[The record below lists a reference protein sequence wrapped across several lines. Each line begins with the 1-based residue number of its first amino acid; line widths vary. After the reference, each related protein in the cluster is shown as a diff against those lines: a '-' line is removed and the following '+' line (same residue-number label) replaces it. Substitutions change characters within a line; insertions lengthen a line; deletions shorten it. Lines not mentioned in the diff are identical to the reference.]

1 MNFEETHM
9 YYGFKGAFGFADVES
24 RYQLKRGLLDIMEVQ
39 LASLCNTWVIMMIEL
54 VITEP

>member
-1 MNFEETHM
+1 L
-9 YYGFKGAFGFADVES
+9 S
-24 RYQLKRGLLDIMEVQ
+24 LDIMEVQ